1 MLGTKL
7 YKTELQTQEQLN
19 HYSSVAEWCNNNNA
33 IIEDK
38 GEYYEVVPAPVYE
51 ETVEDKIAR
60 LKGELASTDYK
71 CLKWIDGA
79 LLDEEYDEVRA
90 YRADLRRQINE
101 LEKDV

>member
-1 MLGTKL
+1 MLGTKI

-19 HYSSVAEWCNNNNA
+19 RYSSVAEWCNNNNA

-51 ETVEDKIAR
+51 ETVEDKIAK

-71 CLKWIDGA
+71 CLKYVDGA
-79 LLDEEYDEVRA
+79 LTESEYAEVKA
-90 YRADLRRQINE
+90 YRAELREQINE
-101 LEKDV
+101 LEGSL